1 MQATRDMIRYAIA
14 ELEGRLSLRVDNMR
28 SRPIEVKAS
37 DIEAII
43 EIAKQLRFYVDEYK
57 KAKE

>member
-28 SRPIEVKAS
+28 SRPIEVKVS

-43 EIAKQLRFYVDEYK
+43 GVAKQLLFYVDEYK